1 MIKKIIKEYYKLNE
15 ETKERLEAL
24 YMLNELETTM
34 DDYGDIDIYN
44 MRDKEI
50 FLDIAMNCTY
60 LTDLGP
66 DKIVK
71 RLLEI
76 LSCRDITLEDIN
88 ELDTD
93 TLIELMEDS
102 EDESKESNSQLI
114 TEFIYKNLVCLLIK
128 SNNKYILAYIKENEV
143 RRLVFNSLEEI
154 LSIIIQ
160 RDLILSEDES

>member
-1 MIKKIIKEYYKLNE
+1 MRNIIKKYYKLDE
-15 ETKERLEAL
+15 ETKEMLEAL
-24 YMLNELETTM
+24 YMFNELETTAE
-34 DDYGDIDIYN
+34 DFEDVSIYN
-44 MRDKEI
+44 IRDKEI

-66 DKIVK
+66 DKIVR

-93 TLIELMEDS
+93 TLVELMEGSD
-102 EDESKESNSQLI
+102 DESKESNSKII
-114 TEFIYKNLVCLLIK
+114 TEFIYKDLFCLLLK
-128 SNNKYILAYIKENEV
+128 SNDKYILTYLQENDI

-154 LSIIIQ
+154 LAIIIQ
-160 RDLILSEDES
+160 RDLILSQEES

>member
-1 MIKKIIKEYYKLNE
+1 MKNIIKKYYKLDE
-15 ETKERLEAL
+15 ETKEMLEAL
-24 YMLNELETTM
+24 YMFNELETTAE
-34 DDYGDIDIYN
+34 DFEDVSIYN
-44 MRDKEI
+44 IRDKEI

-66 DKIVK
+66 DKIVR

-93 TLIELMEDS
+93 TLVELMEGSD
-102 EDESKESNSQLI
+102 DESKESNSKII
-114 TEFIYKNLVCLLIK
+114 TEFIYKDLFCLLLK
-128 SNNKYILAYIKENEV
+128 SNDKYILTYLQENDI

-154 LSIIIQ
+154 LAIIIQ
-160 RDLILSEDES
+160 RDLILSQEES

>member
-1 MIKKIIKEYYKLNE
+1 MRNIIKKYYKLDE
-15 ETKERLEAL
+15 ETKEMLEGL
-24 YMLNELETTM
+24 YMFNELEETAE
-34 DDYGDIDIYN
+34 DFEDVGLYN
-44 MRDKEI
+44 IRDKEI

-60 LTDLGP
+60 LTNLGP

-93 TLIELMEDS
+93 ALVELMESSD
-102 EDESKESNSQLI
+102 DDSKESNSKI
-114 TEFIYKNLVCLLIK
+114 MTEFIYKDLVCLLIK
-128 SNNKYILAYIKENEV
+128 SNDKYILTYIKENDI

-154 LSIIIQ
+154 LAIIIQ
-160 RDLILSEDES
+160 RDLILSQEES